1 MVPGRKEPGTG
12 EINYKAVARALKG
25 INYQGVVAMEGWAS
39 GDSVIALEAFREAF
53 TL

>member
-1 MVPGRKEPGTG
+1 
-12 EINYKAVARALKG
+12 LKG